1 MPDPVVTP
9 AATPAAEPA
18 KVEAPAKTASE
29 KLHERVAEAMAK
41 ADAEETAPPAPVAAT
56 VEMDAKTLDKLT
68 QASERARLATKRADA
83 EQKKREDIEASQV
96 DVAPMRE
103 AMKLWKDGKKVE
115 AVAKLSSVEDPSAEI
130 EDLLQKWLAI
140 PAKGEAKLS
149 PAEIAALQADVAAV
163 KKAEEARA
171 AVEKLAADRRNAES
185 FSAQLRDAK
194 GDDGAPKYP
203 FASKPENAPEAAV
216 VALEKA
222 NALLLKLG
230 SPSVTRELAQHLFD
244 LAYAEIEANLT
255 KAQPA
260 PVVAARPAARAATIP
275 RAGATPATKKDYPRT
290 PEGAREA
297 LLDRARAVV
306 EKSGGTWS

>member
-9 AATPAAEPA
+9 VVTPAVEPA
-18 KVEAPAKTASE
+18 KVESPAKTASE
-29 KLHERVAEAMAK
+29 KLHERVAEAIAK

-96 DVAPMRE
+96 DVVPMRE

-115 AVAKLSSVEDPSAEI
+115 ALAKLSAVEDPSAEI

-140 PAKGEAKLS
+140 PAKGDVKLS

-163 KKAEEARA
+163 KKAEETRA
-171 AVEKLAADRRNAES
+171 AVEKQAADRRNAES

-194 GDDGAPKYP
+194 GDDGVPKYP
-203 FASKPENAPEAAV
+203 LASKPENAPEAAV

-255 KAQPA
+255 KAQPPPA
-260 PVVAARPAARAATIP
+260 VARPAVRAATIP